1 MSSMSSPEKEK
12 LNVDI
17 STLLHWC
24 VVGEKH
30 VSGKGDFLRWTGEIG
45 ERDFV
50 EREQASQG

>member
-17 STLLHWC
+17 STLLYWC

-30 VSGKGDFLRWTGEIG
+30 VIGRGKFLEVDG
-45 ERDFV
+45 
-50 EREQASQG
+50 

>member
-17 STLLHWC
+17 STLLYWC

-30 VSGKGDFLRWTGEIG
+30 VSGKGDFLRWADEIG
-45 ERDFV
+45 ERF
-50 EREQASQG
+50 GGT